1 MRRQISLLITLLFC
15 FNTFVVSAE
24 DFSRQFLIRAK
35 EKTWHTRAEIEAPFT
50 SRLIDESTWYIEE
63 VAVPTM
69 ESGDKQTED
78 AAEPKPNDSTMA
90 VYEEL
95 MFEFT
100 LSLPDNGLKY
110 KDSPD
115 LQEDIIEKISARKY
129 DHPIA
134 IAVCNAIKGEKTLK
148 GAFSKIKKMKGFD
161 VFCDDDIEKFT
172 VEKNKPDVLTYA
184 TIEYFELEE
193 KNGIFIGSELSSIY
207 DAESGKRIQAT
218 DLVKSVRIQNA
229 ECFITGIKYI
239 ECNHIMF
246 NLSCADPSW
255 NEILIKKG
263 DPRLTPYAEKLM
275 GKANGFKTSTYK
287 NAFPPDSI
295 KVYKFRNVNGSYED
309 KKVYLPEKIYGCKS
323 TEKVRNRMLDVMFGK
338 SDYDTECRIVA
349 GVKKWVSEHERGP
362 KMSFI
367 CGNGLLS
374 FGFENQS
381 KHDNS
386 DNTFIVFDRTTGDE
400 ISVSELIKDKDGFM
414 RFVNSHNLYM
424 AGYIFDTTRVE
435 SFKKYGSEMR
445 SYLKHSAGYFGQFNG
460 LEEFPTS
467 WWIAFGKMGEAFPLE
482 FNTRKMRIFID
493 YYDIREYIDP
503 KYLEILDKE
512 AKAISTKQ

>member
-24 DFSRQFLIRAK
+24 HFSRQFLIRAK
-35 EKTWHTRAEIEAPFT
+35 EKTWHTSAEIEAPFT
-50 SRLIDESTWYIEE
+50 SRVLNESTLAIEG
-63 VAVPTM
+63 VAVATI
-69 ESGDKQTED
+69 ESGNQIED

-115 LQEDIIEKISARKY
+115 LQEDIIKEISARKHN
-129 DHPIA
+129 HPIA
-134 IAVCNAIKGEKTLK
+134 MAVCDAIKTAKTFEE
-148 GAFSKIKKMKGFD
+148 AFSKIKKMEGYN
-161 VFCDDDIEKFT
+161 VFCNDDIEKFT
-172 VEKNKPDVLTYA
+172 VEENRPDVLTNF
-184 TIEYFELEE
+184 TIEYFELEKE
-193 KNGIFIGSELSSIY
+193 GGILKSNLNSIY
-207 DAESGKRIQAT
+207 DAESGKRIQVT
-218 DLVKSVRIQNA
+218 DLLKSVRIQNA

-287 NAFPPDSI
+287 NAFPPDSF

-349 GVKKWVSEHERGP
+349 GIKNWVSDYGRGS

-367 CGNGLLS
+367 CGQGLLS
-374 FGFENQS
+374 FGFEDQS
-381 KHDNS
+381 KHNNS
-386 DNTFIVFDRTTGDE
+386 NNTFIVFDRATGDE
-400 ISVSELIKDKDGFM
+400 ISVNELIKDKDGFM
-414 RFVNSHNLYM
+414 GFVNSHNLYM

-435 SFKKYGSEMR
+435 SFEKYGSEMR

-467 WWIAFGKMGEAFPLE
+467 WWTVFGKMGKAFPME
-482 FNTRKMRIFID
+482 FNTREMRIFLD

>member
-1 MRRQISLLITLLFC
+1 MFC

-50 SRLIDESTWYIEE
+50 SRLLDESTLYIEE

-78 AAEPKPNDSTMA
+78 AAEPKPNESTMA

-115 LQEDIIEKISARKY
+115 LQEDIIKEISARKY
-129 DHPIA
+129 NHPIA
-134 IAVCNAIKGEKTLK
+134 MAVCNAIKTAKTFED
-148 GAFSKIKKMKGFD
+148 AFSKIKKMEGYD
-161 VFCDDDIEKFT
+161 VFCNDDIEKFT
-172 VEKNKPDVLTYA
+172 VEENRPDVLTNF
-184 TIEYFELEE
+184 TIEYFELEGE
-193 KNGIFIGSELSSIY
+193 GGILKSNLNSIY
-207 DAESGKRIQAT
+207 DAESGKRIQVT
-218 DLVKSVRIQNA
+218 DLLKSVKVKNTK
-229 ECFITGIKYI
+229 CVITGIKYI

-246 NLSCADPSW
+246 QQSCADPSW

-287 NAFPPDSI
+287 NTFPPDSI

-309 KKVYLPEKIYGCKS
+309 KKVYLPEKIYGCTN
-323 TEKVRNRMLDVMFGK
+323 TEKIRDRMLDVMFGK

-349 GVKKWVSEHERGP
+349 GIKKWVPKHERGS

-374 FGFENQS
+374 FGFEDQS
-381 KHDNS
+381 KHNNS
-386 DNTFIVFDRTTGDE
+386 NNTFIVFDRTTGDE

-414 RFVNSHNLYM
+414 RFVNSHNIYL
-424 AGYIFDTTRVE
+424 AGYILDTTRVE

-482 FNTRKMRIFID
+482 FNTREMRIFLD

>member
-24 DFSRQFLIRAK
+24 YFSRQFLIRSK

-50 SRLIDESTWYIEE
+50 SRLLDESTLYIEE

-115 LQEDIIEKISARKY
+115 LQEDIIKEISARKHN
-129 DHPIA
+129 HPIA
-134 IAVCNAIKGEKTLK
+134 MAVCDAIKTAKTFEE
-148 GAFSKIKKMKGFD
+148 AFSKIKKMEGYN
-161 VFCDDDIEKFT
+161 VFCNDDIEKFT
-172 VEKNKPDVLTYA
+172 VEENRPDVLTNF
-184 TIEYFELEE
+184 TIEYFELEGE
-193 KNGIFIGSELSSIY
+193 GGILKSNLNSIY
-207 DAESGKRIQAT
+207 DAESGKRIQVT
-218 DLVKSVRIQNA
+218 DLLKSVKAKNTK
-229 ECFITGIKYI
+229 CVITGIKYI

-246 NLSCADPSW
+246 QQSCADPSW

-349 GVKKWVSEHERGP
+349 GIKNWVSDYGRGS

-367 CGNGLLS
+367 CGQGLLS
-374 FGFENQS
+374 FGFEDQS
-381 KHDNS
+381 KHNNS
-386 DNTFIVFDRTTGDE
+386 NNTFIVFDRTTGDE
-400 ISVSELIKDKDGFM
+400 ISVNELIKDKDGFM
-414 RFVNSHNLYM
+414 GFVNSHNLYM
-424 AGYIFDTTRVE
+424 AGYIFDTIRDE
-435 SFKKYGSEMR
+435 SFEKYGSEMR

-467 WWIAFGKMGEAFPLE
+467 WWIVFGKMGKAFPME
-482 FNTRKMRIFID
+482 FNTREMRIFLD